1 MTITLIILIVT
12 VAMFIW
18 GRVRA
23 DIVALTALAALLV
36 FGILTPAEA
45 LAGFS
50 SPIVIMMIGLF
61 VVGGA
66 IMQTGLAKLTGNKLM
81 ALSHGNETITFL
93 LVMLVTS
100 FIGAFVSNTGT
111 VALMMPIIMS
121 LAAASGLQSSRFLMP
136 LAFAGSLGGM
146 LTLIGTPP
154 NLVIDE
160 VLTDAGFEP
169 LSFFSF
175 FPVGII
181 VIAIGII
188 VLMPLSR
195 LFLSKKQNG
204 KKKKMTKS
212 LDDLVDEYRLLDNLH
227 RYIVPKKR
235 ASAADVS
242 ASDASASDVPAADVS
257 ASSASSMEVSANII
271 GKTLK
276 ELSLQKR
283 YGVSIIEIRNE
294 KKSRLGLVRDINQN
308 MAKSNSVISEG
319 DTLYIIGDDEKIKVF
334 AKDYGLRKMKDVKI
348 DFYDLGLTE
357 IVVMPTSNFVGLRIG
372 EANLRKRFGIN
383 VLGIKRGGE
392 RTTSSS
398 SLSSSS
404 SSSSS
409 EKYITENLIDRKLH
423 VGDVLLVQG
432 EWTNLSHLSADTV
445 NWVVLGQPEKVAD
458 KVLLDYKAP
467 VAALIMLLMIA
478 MMVFDFIPVAPV
490 TAVIVAGLLTVFA
503 GCFRNVEAAYKTIN
517 WESIVLIAAM
527 MPMSTALEKTGA
539 SALVS
544 QTLVDSLGS
553 LGPTALL
560 AGIYFTT
567 SLMTM
572 FISNTATAVL
582 MAPIALVAAQQVGV
596 SPYAFLFAVTLGA
609 SMCFASPFSTPPNA
623 LVMKA
628 GGYTFMDYVKVGLP
642 LQIIIGVVMTFV
654 LPLLFPY

>member
-1 MTITLIILIVT
+1 MTTTLIILVIT
-12 VAMFIW
+12 VALFIW

-36 FGILTPAEA
+36 LGILTPAEA

-50 SPIVIMMIGLF
+50 SSIVIMMIGLF

-81 ALSHGNETITFL
+81 ALSRGNETITFL

-121 LAAASGLQSSRFLMP
+121 IAAGSGMQSSRFLMP

-160 VLTDAGFEP
+160 VLTEGGYQP
-169 LSFFSF
+169 LAFFSF

-188 VLMPLSR
+188 VLMPLSKI
-195 LFLSKKQNG
+195 FLSKKQSG
-204 KKKKMTKS
+204 KKKKQGKS
-212 LDDLVDEYRLLDNLH
+212 LDDLVDEYQLLDNLH
-227 RYIVPKKR
+227 RYIVPSR
-235 ASAADVS
+235 RPSAALDENGEQMDIV
-242 ASDASASDVPAADVS
+242 
-257 ASSASSMEVSANII
+257 

-276 ELSLQKR
+276 DLSIQKK

-294 KKSRLGLVRDINQN
+294 KKSRLGLVKDVSQN
-308 MAKSNSVISEG
+308 MAKSSSTIQVH
-319 DTLYIIGDDEKIKVF
+319 DTLYIIGEEEKMKRF
-334 AKDYGLRKMKDVKI
+334 ASDYGLRKMKDVKI

-357 IVVMPTSNFVGLRIG
+357 IVVMPTSNFAGLRIG

-383 VLGIKRGGE
+383 VLGVKRGDE
-392 RTTSSS
+392 
-398 SLSSSS
+398 
-404 SSSSS
+404 
-409 EKYITENLIDRKLH
+409 YITDNLIATKLH
-423 VGDVLLVQG
+423 VGDMLLVQG
-432 EWTNLSHLSADTV
+432 EWTNLAHLATDTS
-445 NWVVLGQPEKVAD
+445 NWVVIDQPEKTAD

-467 VAALIMLLMIA
+467 VAAAIMLLMIA

-490 TAVIVAGLLTVFA
+490 TAVIIAGLLTVFA

-544 QTLVDSLGS
+544 QGLVESLGS
-553 LGPTALL
+553 MGPTALL

-596 SPYAFLFAVTLGA
+596 SPYSFLFAVTLGA

>member
-1 MTITLIILIVT
+1 MTTTLIILVIT
-12 VAMFIW
+12 VALFIW

-36 FGILTPAEA
+36 LGPLTPAEA

-81 ALSHGNETITFL
+81 ALSRGNETITFL

-121 LAAASGLQSSRFLMP
+121 IAAGSGMQSSRFLMP

-160 VLTDAGFEP
+160 VLTEGGYQP
-169 LSFFSF
+169 LAFFSF

-188 VLMPLSR
+188 VLMPLSKI
-195 LFLSKKQNG
+195 FLSKKQSG
-204 KKKKMTKS
+204 KKKKQGKS
-212 LDDLVDEYRLLDNLH
+212 LDDLVDEYQLLDNLH
-227 RYIVPKKR
+227 RYIVPSR
-235 ASAADVS
+235 RPSAALDENGEQMDIV
-242 ASDASASDVPAADVS
+242 
-257 ASSASSMEVSANII
+257 

-276 ELSLQKR
+276 DLSIQKK

-294 KKSRLGLVRDINQN
+294 KKSRLGLVKDVSQN
-308 MAKSNSVISEG
+308 MAKSSSTIQVH
-319 DTLYIIGDDEKIKVF
+319 DTLYIIGEEEKMKRF
-334 AKDYGLRKMKDVKI
+334 ASDYGLRKMKDVKI

-357 IVVMPTSNFVGLRIG
+357 IVVMPTSNFAGLRIG
-372 EANLRKRFGIN
+372 DANLRKRFGIN
-383 VLGIKRGGE
+383 VLGVKRVDE
-392 RTTSSS
+392 
-398 SLSSSS
+398 
-404 SSSSS
+404 
-409 EKYITENLIDRKLH
+409 YITDNLIATKLH
-423 VGDVLLVQG
+423 VGDMLLVQG
-432 EWTNLSHLSADTV
+432 EWTNLAHLATDTS
-445 NWVVLGQPEKVAD
+445 NWVVIDQPEKTAD

-467 VAALIMLLMIA
+467 VAAAIMLLMIA
-478 MMVFDFIPVAPV
+478 MMVFDFISVAPV
-490 TAVIVAGLLTVFA
+490 TAVIIAGLLTVFA

-544 QTLVDSLGS
+544 QGLVESLGS
-553 LGPTALL
+553 MGPTALL

-596 SPYAFLFAVTLGA
+596 SPYSFLFAVTLGA

>member
-1 MTITLIILIVT
+1 MTTTLIILVIT
-12 VAMFIW
+12 VALFIW

-36 FGILTPAEA
+36 LGILTPAEA

-81 ALSHGNETITFL
+81 ALSRGNETITFL

-121 LAAASGLQSSRFLMP
+121 IAAGSGMQSSRFLMP

-160 VLTDAGFEP
+160 VLTESGYQP
-169 LSFFSF
+169 LAFFSF

-188 VLMPLSR
+188 VLMPLSKI
-195 LFLSKKQNG
+195 FLRKKQSG
-204 KKKKMTKS
+204 KKKKQGKS
-212 LDDLVDEYRLLDNLH
+212 LDDLVDEYQLLDNLH
-227 RYIVPKKR
+227 RYIVPSR
-235 ASAADVS
+235 RPSATLDENGEQMDIV
-242 ASDASASDVPAADVS
+242 
-257 ASSASSMEVSANII
+257 

-276 ELSLQKR
+276 DLSIQKK

-294 KKSRLGLVRDINQN
+294 KKSRLGLVKDVSQN
-308 MAKSNSVISEG
+308 MAKSSSTIQVH
-319 DTLYIIGDDEKIKVF
+319 DTLYIIGEEEKMKRF
-334 AKDYGLRKMKDVKI
+334 ASDYGLRKMKDVKI

-357 IVVMPTSNFVGLRIG
+357 IVVMPTSNFAGLRIG

-383 VLGIKRGGE
+383 VLGVKRGDE
-392 RTTSSS
+392 
-398 SLSSSS
+398 
-404 SSSSS
+404 
-409 EKYITENLIDRKLH
+409 YITDNLIATKLH
-423 VGDVLLVQG
+423 VGDMLLVQG
-432 EWTNLSHLSADTV
+432 EWTNLAHLATDTS
-445 NWVVLGQPEKVAD
+445 NWVVIDQPEKTAD

-467 VAALIMLLMIA
+467 VAAAIMLLMIA

-490 TAVIVAGLLTVFA
+490 TAVIIAGLLTVFA

-544 QTLVDSLGS
+544 QGLVESLGS
-553 LGPTALL
+553 MGPTALL

-596 SPYAFLFAVTLGA
+596 SPYSFLFAVTLGA

-642 LQIIIGVVMTFV
+642 LQIIIGIVMTFV

>member
-1 MTITLIILIVT
+1 MTITLIILILT

-18 GRVRA
+18 GKVRA
-23 DIVALTALAALLV
+23 DIVALTALAALLL

-121 LAAASGLQSSRFLMP
+121 LASASGLQSSRFLMP

-160 VLTDAGFEP
+160 ALTDAGFEP
-169 LSFFSF
+169 LAFFSF

-204 KKKKMTKS
+204 KGRKKSKS

-227 RYIVPKKR
+227 RYIVPSKR
-235 ASAADVS
+235 TTAALDENGEQM
-242 ASDASASDVPAADVS
+242 D
-257 ASSASSMEVSANII
+257 II

-276 ELSLQKR
+276 QLSIQKR

-294 KKSRLGLVRDINQN
+294 KKSRLGLVKDINQN
-308 MAKSNSVISEG
+308 MAKSSSTIGEG
-319 DTLYIIGDDEKIKVF
+319 DTLYVMGDEDKQKRF
-334 AKDYGLRKMKDVKI
+334 AKDYALRKMKDVKI

-383 VLGIKRGGE
+383 VLGIKRGE
-392 RTTSSS
+392 EDTNSSR
-398 SLSSSS
+398 
-404 SSSSS
+404 S
-409 EKYITENLIDRKLH
+409 EKYITENLIDKKLR

-432 EWTNLSHLSADTV
+432 EWTNLSHLTADTT
-445 NWVVLGQPEKVAD
+445 NWVVLGQPEKTAD

-467 VAALIMLLMIA
+467 VAAAIMLLMIA

-490 TAVIVAGLLTVFA
+490 TAVIIAGLLTVFA

-553 LGPTALL
+553 MGPTALL

>member
-1 MTITLIILIVT
+1 MTTTLIILVIT
-12 VAMFIW
+12 VALFIW

-23 DIVALTALAALLV
+23 DIVALTALAVLLV
-36 FGILTPAEA
+36 LGILTPAEA

-81 ALSHGNETITFL
+81 ALSRGNETITFL

-121 LAAASGLQSSRFLMP
+121 IAAGSGMQSSRFLMP

-160 VLTDAGFEP
+160 VLTEGGYQP
-169 LSFFSF
+169 LAFFSF

-188 VLMPLSR
+188 VLMPLSKI
-195 LFLSKKQNG
+195 FLSKKQSG
-204 KKKKMTKS
+204 KKKKQGKS
-212 LDDLVDEYRLLDNLH
+212 LDDLVDEYQLLDNLH
-227 RYIVPKKR
+227 RYIVPSR
-235 ASAADVS
+235 RPSAAIDENGEQMDIV
-242 ASDASASDVPAADVS
+242 
-257 ASSASSMEVSANII
+257 

-276 ELSLQKR
+276 DLSIQKK

-294 KKSRLGLVRDINQN
+294 KKSRLGLVKDVSQN
-308 MAKSNSVISEG
+308 MAKSSSTIQVH
-319 DTLYIIGDDEKIKVF
+319 DTLYIIGEEEKMKRF
-334 AKDYGLRKMKDVKI
+334 ASDYGLRKMKDVKI

-357 IVVMPTSNFVGLRIG
+357 IVVMPTSNFAGLRIG
-372 EANLRKRFGIN
+372 DANLRKRFGIN
-383 VLGIKRGGE
+383 VLGVKRGDE
-392 RTTSSS
+392 
-398 SLSSSS
+398 
-404 SSSSS
+404 
-409 EKYITENLIDRKLH
+409 YITDNLIAAKLH
-423 VGDVLLVQG
+423 VGDMLLVQG
-432 EWTNLSHLSADTV
+432 EWTNLAHLATDTS
-445 NWVVLGQPEKVAD
+445 NWVVIDQPEKTAD

-467 VAALIMLLMIA
+467 VAAAIMLLMIA

-490 TAVIVAGLLTVFA
+490 TAVIIAGLLTVFA

-544 QTLVDSLGS
+544 QGLVESLGS
-553 LGPTALL
+553 MGPTALL

-596 SPYAFLFAVTLGA
+596 SPYSFLFAVTLGA

>member
-1 MTITLIILIVT
+1 MTTTLIILVIT
-12 VAMFIW
+12 VALFIW

-36 FGILTPAEA
+36 LGILTPAEA

-81 ALSHGNETITFL
+81 ALSRGNESITFL

-121 LAAASGLQSSRFLMP
+121 IAAGSGMQSSRFLMP

-160 VLTDAGFEP
+160 VLTEGGYQP
-169 LSFFSF
+169 LAFFSF

-188 VLMPLSR
+188 VLMPLSKI
-195 LFLSKKQNG
+195 FLSKKQNG
-204 KKKKMTKS
+204 KKKKQGKS
-212 LDDLVDEYRLLDNLH
+212 LDDLVDEYQLLDNLH
-227 RYIVPKKR
+227 RYIVPSR
-235 ASAADVS
+235 RSSAALDENGELMDIV
-242 ASDASASDVPAADVS
+242 
-257 ASSASSMEVSANII
+257 

-276 ELSLQKR
+276 DLSIQKK

-294 KKSRLGLVRDINQN
+294 KKSRLGLVKDVSQN
-308 MAKSNSVISEG
+308 MAKSSSTIQVH
-319 DTLYIIGDDEKIKVF
+319 DTLYIIGKEEKINRF
-334 AKDYGLRKMKDVKI
+334 ARDYGLRKMKDVKI

-357 IVVMPTSNFVGLRIG
+357 IVVMPTSNFAGLRIG
-372 EANLRKRFGIN
+372 DANLRKRFGIN
-383 VLGIKRGGE
+383 VLGVKRGDE
-392 RTTSSS
+392 
-398 SLSSSS
+398 
-404 SSSSS
+404 
-409 EKYITENLIDRKLH
+409 YITDNLIATKLH
-423 VGDVLLVQG
+423 VGDMLLVQG
-432 EWTNLSHLSADTV
+432 EWTNLAHLATDTS
-445 NWVVLGQPEKVAD
+445 NWVVIDQPEKTAD

-467 VAALIMLLMIA
+467 VAAAIMLLMIA

-490 TAVIVAGLLTVFA
+490 TAVIIAGLLTVFA

-544 QTLVDSLGS
+544 QGLVESLGS
-553 LGPTALL
+553 MGPTALL

-596 SPYAFLFAVTLGA
+596 SPYSFLFAVTLGA

>member
-1 MTITLIILIVT
+1 MTITLIILVIT

-36 FGILTPAEA
+36 LGILTPAEA

-81 ALSHGNETITFL
+81 ALSRGNETITFL

-121 LAAASGLQSSRFLMP
+121 IAAGSGMQSSRFLMP

-160 VLTDAGFEP
+160 VLTEAGYQP
-169 LSFFSF
+169 LAFFSF

-188 VLMPLSR
+188 VLMPLSKI
-195 LFLSKKQNG
+195 FLSKSQG
-204 KKKKMTKS
+204 SKKKKNAKS

-227 RYIVPKKR
+227 RFIVPSSR
-235 ASAADVS
+235 TSAACDENGNRMDIV
-242 ASDASASDVPAADVS
+242 
-257 ASSASSMEVSANII
+257 

-276 ELSLQKR
+276 ELSIQKK

-294 KKSRLGLVRDINQN
+294 KKSRLGLVKDVNQN
-308 MAKSNSVISEG
+308 MAKSSSTIQVH
-319 DTLYIIGDDEKIKVF
+319 DTLYIIGDEQKMQHF
-334 AKDYGLRKMKDVKI
+334 ARDYGLRKMKDVKI

-383 VLGIKRGGE
+383 VLGVKRG
-392 RTTSSS
+392 
-398 SLSSSS
+398 SS

-409 EKYITENLIDRKLH
+409 EGGRGGSEYITDNLIAAKLH
-423 VGDVLLVQG
+423 VGDMLLVQG
-432 EWTNLSHLSADTV
+432 EWTNLAHLTADTT
-445 NWVVLGQPEKVAD
+445 NWVVLDQPEKTAD

-467 VAALIMLLMIA
+467 VAAAIMLLMIA

-490 TAVIVAGLLTVFA
+490 TAVIIAGLLTVFA
-503 GCFRNVEAAYKTIN
+503 GCFRNVEAAYNTIN

-544 QTLVDSLGS
+544 QGLVDSLGAM
-553 LGPTALL
+553 GPTALL

-596 SPYAFLFAVTLGA
+596 SPYSFLFAVTLGA

-654 LPLLFPY
+654 LPLLFEY

>member
-1 MTITLIILIVT
+1 MTVTLIILVIT

-36 FGILTPAEA
+36 LGILTPAEA

-81 ALSHGNETITFL
+81 ALSRGNETITFL

-121 LAAASGLQSSRFLMP
+121 IAAGSGMQSSRFLMP

-160 VLTDAGFEP
+160 VLTEAGYQP
-169 LSFFSF
+169 LAFFSF

-195 LFLSKKQNG
+195 IFLSKSQG
-204 KKKKMTKS
+204 SKKKKNAKS

-227 RYIVPKKR
+227 RFIVPSSR
-235 ASAADVS
+235 TSAARDENGNQLDIV
-242 ASDASASDVPAADVS
+242 
-257 ASSASSMEVSANII
+257 

-276 ELSLQKR
+276 ELSIQKK

-294 KKSRLGLVRDINQN
+294 KKSRLGLVKDVNQN
-308 MAKSNSVISEG
+308 MAKSSSTIQVH
-319 DTLYIIGDDEKIKVF
+319 DTLYIIGDEQKMQRF
-334 AKDYGLRKMKDVKI
+334 ARDYGLRKMKDVKI

-383 VLGIKRGGE
+383 VLGVKRG
-392 RTTSSS
+392 
-398 SLSSSS
+398 SS

-409 EKYITENLIDRKLH
+409 EGGRGGSEYITDNLIAAKLH
-423 VGDVLLVQG
+423 VGDMLLVQG
-432 EWTNLSHLSADTV
+432 EWTNLAHLTADTT
-445 NWVVLGQPEKVAD
+445 NWVVLDQPEKTAD

-467 VAALIMLLMIA
+467 VAAAIMLLMIA

-490 TAVIVAGLLTVFA
+490 TAVIIAGLLTVFA

-544 QTLVDSLGS
+544 QGLVDSLGAM
-553 LGPTALL
+553 GPTALL

-596 SPYAFLFAVTLGA
+596 SPYSFLFAVTLGA

-654 LPLLFPY
+654 LPLLFEY

>member
-1 MTITLIILIVT
+1 MTTTLIILFIT
-12 VAMFIW
+12 VALFIW

-36 FGILTPAEA
+36 LGILTPAEA

-81 ALSHGNETITFL
+81 ALSRGNETITFL

-121 LAAASGLQSSRFLMP
+121 IAAGSGMQSSRFLMP

-160 VLTDAGFEP
+160 VLTEGGYQP
-169 LSFFSF
+169 LAFFSF

-188 VLMPLSR
+188 VLMPLSKI
-195 LFLSKKQNG
+195 FLSKKQSG
-204 KKKKMTKS
+204 KKKKQGKS
-212 LDDLVDEYRLLDNLH
+212 LDDLVDEYQLLDNLH
-227 RYIVPKKR
+227 RYIVPSR
-235 ASAADVS
+235 RPSAAIDENGEQMDIV
-242 ASDASASDVPAADVS
+242 
-257 ASSASSMEVSANII
+257 
-271 GKTLK
+271 GKNLK
-276 ELSLQKR
+276 ELSIQKK

-294 KKSRLGLVRDINQN
+294 KKSRLGLVKDVSQN
-308 MAKSNSVISEG
+308 MAKSSSTIQVH
-319 DTLYIIGDDEKIKVF
+319 DTLYIIGEEEKMKRF
-334 AKDYGLRKMKDVKI
+334 ASDYGLRKMKDVKI

-357 IVVMPTSNFVGLRIG
+357 IVVMPTSNFAGLRIG
-372 EANLRKRFGIN
+372 DANLRKRFGIN
-383 VLGIKRGGE
+383 VLGVKRGDE
-392 RTTSSS
+392 
-398 SLSSSS
+398 
-404 SSSSS
+404 
-409 EKYITENLIDRKLH
+409 YITDNLIAAKLH
-423 VGDVLLVQG
+423 VGDMLLVQG
-432 EWTNLSHLSADTV
+432 EWTNLAHLATDTS
-445 NWVVLGQPEKVAD
+445 NWVVIDQPEKTAD

-467 VAALIMLLMIA
+467 VAASIMLLMIA

-490 TAVIVAGLLTVFA
+490 TAVIIAGLLTVFA

-544 QTLVDSLGS
+544 QGLVESLGS
-553 LGPTALL
+553 MGPTALL

-596 SPYAFLFAVTLGA
+596 SPYSFLFAVTLGA

>member
-1 MTITLIILIVT
+1 MTTTLIILVIT
-12 VAMFIW
+12 VALFIW

-36 FGILTPAEA
+36 LGILTPAEA

-81 ALSHGNETITFL
+81 ALSRGNETITFL

-121 LAAASGLQSSRFLMP
+121 IAAGSGMQSSRFLMP

-160 VLTDAGFEP
+160 VLTEGGYQP
-169 LSFFSF
+169 LAFFSF

-188 VLMPLSR
+188 VLMPLSKI
-195 LFLSKKQNG
+195 FLSKKQSG
-204 KKKKMTKS
+204 KKKKQGKS
-212 LDDLVDEYRLLDNLH
+212 LDDLVDEYQLLDNLH
-227 RYIVPKKR
+227 RYIVPSR
-235 ASAADVS
+235 RPFAAIDENGEQMDIV
-242 ASDASASDVPAADVS
+242 
-257 ASSASSMEVSANII
+257 

-276 ELSLQKR
+276 DLSIQKK

-294 KKSRLGLVRDINQN
+294 KKSRLGLVKDVSQN
-308 MAKSNSVISEG
+308 MAKSSSTIQVH
-319 DTLYIIGDDEKIKVF
+319 DTLYIIGEEEKMKRF
-334 AKDYGLRKMKDVKI
+334 ASDYGLRKMKDVKI

-357 IVVMPTSNFVGLRIG
+357 IVVMPTSNFAGLRIG

-383 VLGIKRGGE
+383 VLGVKRGDE
-392 RTTSSS
+392 
-398 SLSSSS
+398 
-404 SSSSS
+404 
-409 EKYITENLIDRKLH
+409 YITDNLIATKLH
-423 VGDVLLVQG
+423 VGDMLLVQG
-432 EWTNLSHLSADTV
+432 EWTNLAHLATDTS
-445 NWVVLGQPEKVAD
+445 NWVVIDQPEKTAD

-467 VAALIMLLMIA
+467 VAAAIMLLMIA

-490 TAVIVAGLLTVFA
+490 TAVIIAGLLTVFA

-544 QTLVDSLGS
+544 QGLVESLGS
-553 LGPTALL
+553 MGPTALL

-596 SPYAFLFAVTLGA
+596 SPYSFLFAVTLGA

-642 LQIIIGVVMTFV
+642 LQVIIGVVMTFV

>member
-1 MTITLIILIVT
+1 MTTTLIILVIT
-12 VAMFIW
+12 VALFIW

-36 FGILTPAEA
+36 LGILTPAEA

-81 ALSHGNETITFL
+81 ALSRGNETITFL

-121 LAAASGLQSSRFLMP
+121 IAAGSGMQSSRFLMP

-160 VLTDAGFEP
+160 VLTEGGYQP
-169 LSFFSF
+169 LAFFSF

-188 VLMPLSR
+188 VLMPLSKI
-195 LFLSKKQNG
+195 FLSKKQSG
-204 KKKKMTKS
+204 KKKKQGKS
-212 LDDLVDEYRLLDNLH
+212 LDDLVDEYQLLDNLH
-227 RYIVPKKR
+227 RYIVPSR
-235 ASAADVS
+235 RPFAAIDENGEQMDIV
-242 ASDASASDVPAADVS
+242 
-257 ASSASSMEVSANII
+257 

-276 ELSLQKR
+276 DLSIQKK

-294 KKSRLGLVRDINQN
+294 KKSRLGLVKDVSQN
-308 MAKSNSVISEG
+308 MAKSSSTIQVH
-319 DTLYIIGDDEKIKVF
+319 DTLYIIGEEEKMKRF
-334 AKDYGLRKMKDVKI
+334 ASDYGLRKMKDVKI

-357 IVVMPTSNFVGLRIG
+357 IVVMPTSNFAGLRIG
-372 EANLRKRFGIN
+372 DANLRKRFGIN
-383 VLGIKRGGE
+383 VLGVKRGDE
-392 RTTSSS
+392 
-398 SLSSSS
+398 
-404 SSSSS
+404 
-409 EKYITENLIDRKLH
+409 YITDNLIAAKLH
-423 VGDVLLVQG
+423 VGDMLLVQG
-432 EWTNLSHLSADTV
+432 EWTNLAHLATDTS
-445 NWVVLGQPEKVAD
+445 NWVVIDQPEKTAD

-467 VAALIMLLMIA
+467 VAAAIMLLMIA

-490 TAVIVAGLLTVFA
+490 TAVIIAGLLTVFA

-539 SALVS
+539 SALLS
-544 QTLVDSLGS
+544 QGLVESLGS
-553 LGPTALL
+553 MGPTALL

-596 SPYAFLFAVTLGA
+596 SPYSFLFAVTLGA

>member
-1 MTITLIILIVT
+1 MTITLIILIIT

-36 FGILTPAEA
+36 LGILTPAEA

-81 ALSHGNETITFL
+81 ALSRGNETVTFL

-121 LAAASGLQSSRFLMP
+121 LAAGSGMQSSRFLMP

-160 VLTDAGFEP
+160 VLTEAGFKP
-169 LSFFSF
+169 LAFFSF

-188 VLMPLSR
+188 VLMPLSKI
-195 LFLSKKQNG
+195 FLSKKQIG
-204 KKKKMTKS
+204 KKKKNGKS
-212 LDDLVDEYRLLDNLH
+212 LDDLVDEYQLLDNLH
-227 RYIVPKKR
+227 RYIVPSKR
-235 ASAADVS
+235 TAAAIDENGQMMDIV
-242 ASDASASDVPAADVS
+242 
-257 ASSASSMEVSANII
+257 

-276 ELSLQKR
+276 DLSIQKK

-294 KKSRLGLVRDINQN
+294 KKSRLGLVKDVNQN
-308 MAKSNSVISEG
+308 MAKSSSTIAVH
-319 DTLYIIGDDEKIKVF
+319 DTLYIIGDEEKIERF
-334 AKDYGLRKMKDVKI
+334 AQDYDLRKMKDVKI

-357 IVVMPTSNFVGLRIG
+357 IVVMPTSNFAGLRIG
-372 EANLRKRFGIN
+372 DANLRKRFGIN
-383 VLGIKRGGE
+383 VLGVKRGG
-392 RTTSSS
+392 SSS
-398 SLSSSS
+398 DGKVGK
-404 SSSSS
+404 
-409 EKYITENLIDRKLH
+409 EYITDNLIATRLH
-423 VGDVLLVQG
+423 VGDMLLVQG
-432 EWTNLSHLSADTV
+432 EWTNLAHLTADTT
-445 NWVVLGQPEKVAD
+445 NWVVLDQPEKTAD

-467 VAALIMLLMIA
+467 VAAAIMLLIIA

-490 TAVIVAGLLTVFA
+490 TAVIIAGLLTVFA

-544 QTLVDSLGS
+544 QGLVDSLGS
-553 LGPTALL
+553 MGPTALL

-596 SPYAFLFAVTLGA
+596 SPYSFLFAVTLGA

>member
-1 MTITLIILIVT
+1 MTTTLIILVIT
-12 VAMFIW
+12 VALFFW

-36 FGILTPAEA
+36 LGILTPAEA

-81 ALSHGNETITFL
+81 ALSRGNETITFL

-121 LAAASGLQSSRFLMP
+121 IAAGSGMQSSRFLMP

-160 VLTDAGFEP
+160 VLTESGYQP
-169 LSFFSF
+169 LAFFSF

-188 VLMPLSR
+188 VLMPLSKI
-195 LFLSKKQNG
+195 FLSKKQSG
-204 KKKKMTKS
+204 KKKKQGKS
-212 LDDLVDEYRLLDNLH
+212 LDDLVDEYQLLDNLH
-227 RYIVPKKR
+227 RYIVPSR
-235 ASAADVS
+235 RPSAALDENGEQMDIV
-242 ASDASASDVPAADVS
+242 
-257 ASSASSMEVSANII
+257 

-276 ELSLQKR
+276 DLSIQKK

-294 KKSRLGLVRDINQN
+294 KKSRLGLVKDVSQN
-308 MAKSNSVISEG
+308 MAKSSSTIQVH
-319 DTLYIIGDDEKIKVF
+319 DTLYIIGEEEKMKRF
-334 AKDYGLRKMKDVKI
+334 ASDYGLRKMKDVKI

-357 IVVMPTSNFVGLRIG
+357 IVVMPTSNFAGLRIG

-383 VLGIKRGGE
+383 VLGVKRGDE
-392 RTTSSS
+392 
-398 SLSSSS
+398 
-404 SSSSS
+404 
-409 EKYITENLIDRKLH
+409 YITDNLIATKLH
-423 VGDVLLVQG
+423 VGDMLLVQG
-432 EWTNLSHLSADTV
+432 EWTNLAHLATDTS
-445 NWVVLGQPEKVAD
+445 NWVVIDQPEKTAD

-467 VAALIMLLMIA
+467 VAAAIMLLMIA

-490 TAVIVAGLLTVFA
+490 TAVIIAGLLTVFA

-544 QTLVDSLGS
+544 QGLVESLGS
-553 LGPTALL
+553 MGPTALL

-582 MAPIALVAAQQVGV
+582 MAPIALVAARQVGV
-596 SPYAFLFAVTLGA
+596 SPYSFLFAVTLGA

-654 LPLLFPY
+654 LPLLFTY

>member
-1 MTITLIILIVT
+1 MTITLIILVIT

-36 FGILTPAEA
+36 LGILTPAEA

-81 ALSHGNETITFL
+81 ALSRGNETITFL

-121 LAAASGLQSSRFLMP
+121 IAAGSGMQSSRFLMP

-160 VLTDAGFEP
+160 VLTEAGYQP
-169 LSFFSF
+169 LAFFSF

-188 VLMPLSR
+188 VLMPLSKI
-195 LFLSKKQNG
+195 FLSKSQG
-204 KKKKMTKS
+204 SKKKKNAKS

-227 RYIVPKKR
+227 RFIVPSSR
-235 ASAADVS
+235 TSAARDENGNQLDTV
-242 ASDASASDVPAADVS
+242 
-257 ASSASSMEVSANII
+257 

-276 ELSLQKR
+276 ELSIQKK

-294 KKSRLGLVRDINQN
+294 KKSRLGLVKDVNQN
-308 MAKSNSVISEG
+308 MAKSSSTIQVH
-319 DTLYIIGDDEKIKVF
+319 DTLYIIGDEQKMQHF
-334 AKDYGLRKMKDVKI
+334 AQDYGLRKMKDVKI

-383 VLGIKRGGE
+383 VLGVKRG
-392 RTTSSS
+392 
-398 SLSSSS
+398 SS

-409 EKYITENLIDRKLH
+409 EGGRGGSEYITDNLIAAKLH
-423 VGDVLLVQG
+423 VGDMLLVQG
-432 EWTNLSHLSADTV
+432 EWTNLAHLTADTT
-445 NWVVLGQPEKVAD
+445 NWVVLDQPEKAAD

-467 VAALIMLLMIA
+467 VAAAIMLLMIA

-490 TAVIVAGLLTVFA
+490 TAVIIAGLLTVFA

-544 QTLVDSLGS
+544 QGLVDSLGAM
-553 LGPTALL
+553 GPTALL

-596 SPYAFLFAVTLGA
+596 SPYSFLFAVTLGA

>member
-1 MTITLIILIVT
+1 MTITLIILIIT

-18 GRVRA
+18 GKVRA

-50 SPIVIMMIGLF
+50 SPIVVMMIGLF

-81 ALSHGNETITFL
+81 ALSRGNETITFL

-121 LAAASGLQSSRFLMP
+121 LAAGSGMQSSRFLMP

-160 VLTDAGFEP
+160 VLTEAGFKP
-169 LSFFSF
+169 LAFFSF

-188 VLMPLSR
+188 VLMPLSKI
-195 LFLSKKQNG
+195 FLSKKQSG
-204 KKKKMTKS
+204 KKKKQGKS
-212 LDDLVDEYRLLDNLH
+212 LDDLVDEYQLLDNLH
-227 RYIVPKKR
+227 RYIVPSR
-235 ASAADVS
+235 RPSAALDENGEQMDIV
-242 ASDASASDVPAADVS
+242 
-257 ASSASSMEVSANII
+257 

-276 ELSLQKR
+276 DLSIQKK

-294 KKSRLGLVRDINQN
+294 KKSRLGLVKDVSQN
-308 MAKSNSVISEG
+308 MAKSSSTIQVH
-319 DTLYIIGDDEKIKVF
+319 DTLYIIGEEEKMKRF
-334 AKDYGLRKMKDVKI
+334 ASDYGLRKMKDVKI

-357 IVVMPTSNFVGLRIG
+357 IVVMPTSNFAGLRIG
-372 EANLRKRFGIN
+372 DANLRKRFGIN
-383 VLGIKRGGE
+383 VLGVKRGDE
-392 RTTSSS
+392 
-398 SLSSSS
+398 
-404 SSSSS
+404 
-409 EKYITENLIDRKLH
+409 YITDNLIATKLH
-423 VGDVLLVQG
+423 VGDMLLVQG
-432 EWTNLSHLSADTV
+432 EWTNLAHLATDTS
-445 NWVVLGQPEKVAD
+445 NWVVIDQPEKTAD

-467 VAALIMLLMIA
+467 VAAAIMLLMIA
-478 MMVFDFIPVAPV
+478 MMVFDFISVAPV
-490 TAVIVAGLLTVFA
+490 TAVIIAGLLTVFA

-544 QTLVDSLGS
+544 QGLVDSLGS
-553 LGPTALL
+553 MGPTALL

-596 SPYAFLFAVTLGA
+596 SPYSFLFAVTLGA

>member
-1 MTITLIILIVT
+1 MTITLIILVIT
-12 VAMFIW
+12 VALFIW

-36 FGILTPAEA
+36 LGILTPAEA

-81 ALSHGNETITFL
+81 ALSRGNETITFL

-121 LAAASGLQSSRFLMP
+121 IAAGSGMQSSRFLMP

-160 VLTDAGFEP
+160 VLTESGYQP
-169 LSFFSF
+169 LAFFSF

-188 VLMPLSR
+188 VLMPLSKI
-195 LFLSKKQNG
+195 FLSKKQSG
-204 KKKKMTKS
+204 KKKKQGKS
-212 LDDLVDEYRLLDNLH
+212 LDDLVDEYQLLDNLH
-227 RYIVPKKR
+227 RYIVPSR
-235 ASAADVS
+235 RPSAALNENGEQMDIV
-242 ASDASASDVPAADVS
+242 
-257 ASSASSMEVSANII
+257 

-276 ELSLQKR
+276 DLSIQKK

-294 KKSRLGLVRDINQN
+294 KKSRLGLVKDVSQN
-308 MAKSNSVISEG
+308 MAKSSSTIQVH
-319 DTLYIIGDDEKIKVF
+319 DTLYIIGKEEKINRF
-334 AKDYGLRKMKDVKI
+334 ARDYDLRKMKDVKI

-357 IVVMPTSNFVGLRIG
+357 IVVMPTSNFAGLRIG
-372 EANLRKRFGIN
+372 DANLRKRFGIN
-383 VLGIKRGGE
+383 VLGVKRGDE
-392 RTTSSS
+392 
-398 SLSSSS
+398 
-404 SSSSS
+404 
-409 EKYITENLIDRKLH
+409 YITDNLIATKLH
-423 VGDVLLVQG
+423 VGDMLLVQG
-432 EWTNLSHLSADTV
+432 EWTNLAHLATDTS
-445 NWVVLGQPEKVAD
+445 NWVVIDQPEKTAD

-467 VAALIMLLMIA
+467 VAAAIMLLMIA

-490 TAVIVAGLLTVFA
+490 TAVIIAGLLTVFA

-544 QTLVDSLGS
+544 QGLVESLGS
-553 LGPTALL
+553 MGPTALL

-582 MAPIALVAAQQVGV
+582 MAPIALVAARQVGV
-596 SPYAFLFAVTLGA
+596 SPYSFLFAVTLGA

>member
-1 MTITLIILIVT
+1 MTTTLIILVIT
-12 VAMFIW
+12 VALFIW

-36 FGILTPAEA
+36 LGILTPAEA

-81 ALSHGNETITFL
+81 ALSRGNETVTFL

-121 LAAASGLQSSRFLMP
+121 IAAGSGMQSSRFLMP

-160 VLTDAGFEP
+160 VLTESGYQP
-169 LSFFSF
+169 LGFFSF

-188 VLMPLSR
+188 VLMPLSKI
-195 LFLSKKQNG
+195 FLSKKQSG
-204 KKKKMTKS
+204 KKKKQGKS
-212 LDDLVDEYRLLDNLH
+212 LDDLVDEYQLLDNLH
-227 RYIVPKKR
+227 RYIVPSR
-235 ASAADVS
+235 RPSAALDENGEQMDIV
-242 ASDASASDVPAADVS
+242 
-257 ASSASSMEVSANII
+257 

-276 ELSLQKR
+276 DLSIQKK

-294 KKSRLGLVRDINQN
+294 KKSRLGLVKDVSQN
-308 MAKSNSVISEG
+308 MAKSSSTIQVH
-319 DTLYIIGDDEKIKVF
+319 DTLYIIGEEEKMKRF
-334 AKDYGLRKMKDVKI
+334 ASDYGLRKMKDVKI

-357 IVVMPTSNFVGLRIG
+357 IVVMPTSNFAGLRIG
-372 EANLRKRFGIN
+372 DANLRKRFGIN
-383 VLGIKRGGE
+383 VLGVKRGDE
-392 RTTSSS
+392 
-398 SLSSSS
+398 
-404 SSSSS
+404 
-409 EKYITENLIDRKLH
+409 YITDNLIATKLH
-423 VGDVLLVQG
+423 VGDMLLVQG
-432 EWTNLSHLSADTV
+432 EWTNLAHLATDTS
-445 NWVVLGQPEKVAD
+445 NWVVIDQPEKTAD

-467 VAALIMLLMIA
+467 VAAAIMLLMIA

-490 TAVIVAGLLTVFA
+490 TAVIIAGLLTVFA

-544 QTLVDSLGS
+544 QGLVESLGS
-553 LGPTALL
+553 MGPTALL

-582 MAPIALVAAQQVGV
+582 MAPIALVAARQVGV
-596 SPYAFLFAVTLGA
+596 SPYSFLFAVTLGA

>member
-1 MTITLIILIVT
+1 MTITLIILIIT

-36 FGILTPAEA
+36 LGILTPAEA

-81 ALSHGNETITFL
+81 ALSRGNETVTFL

-121 LAAASGLQSSRFLMP
+121 LAAGSGLQSSRFLMP

-160 VLTDAGFEP
+160 VLTEAGFKP
-169 LSFFSF
+169 LAFFSF

-188 VLMPLSR
+188 VLMPLSKI
-195 LFLSKKQNG
+195 FLSQKQNG
-204 KKKKMTKS
+204 KKKKNGKS
-212 LDDLVDEYRLLDNLH
+212 LDDLVDEYQLLDNLH
-227 RYIVPKKR
+227 RYIVPSKR
-235 ASAADVS
+235 TAAAIDENGQMMDIV
-242 ASDASASDVPAADVS
+242 
-257 ASSASSMEVSANII
+257 

-276 ELSLQKR
+276 DLSIQKK

-294 KKSRLGLVRDINQN
+294 KKSRLGLVKDVNQN
-308 MAKSNSVISEG
+308 MAKSSSTIAVH
-319 DTLYIIGDDEKIKVF
+319 DTLYIIGDEEKIERF
-334 AKDYGLRKMKDVKI
+334 AQDYDLRKMKDVKI

-357 IVVMPTSNFVGLRIG
+357 IVVMPTSNFAGLRIG
-372 EANLRKRFGIN
+372 DANLRKRFGIN
-383 VLGIKRGGE
+383 VLGVKRGG
-392 RTTSSS
+392 SSS
-398 SLSSSS
+398 DGKVGK
-404 SSSSS
+404 
-409 EKYITENLIDRKLH
+409 EYITDNLIATRLH
-423 VGDVLLVQG
+423 VGDMLLVQG
-432 EWTNLSHLSADTV
+432 EWTNLAHLTADTT
-445 NWVVLGQPEKVAD
+445 NWVVLDQPEKTAD

-467 VAALIMLLMIA
+467 VAAAIMLLMIA

-490 TAVIVAGLLTVFA
+490 TAVIIAGLLTVFA

-544 QTLVDSLGS
+544 QGLVDSLGS
-553 LGPTALL
+553 MGPTALL

-596 SPYAFLFAVTLGA
+596 SPYSFLFAVTLGA

>member
-1 MTITLIILIVT
+1 MIVFHQIRNAT
-12 VAMFIW
+12 VKLKYPGGTFMIDPWLMDACDPIERERAVAVRRFIPKPICPLP
-18 GRVRA
+18 A
-23 DIVALTALAALLV
+23 
-36 FGILTPAEA
+36 PAEA

-81 ALSHGNETITFL
+81 ALSRGNETITFL

-121 LAAASGLQSSRFLMP
+121 IAAGSGMQSSRFLMP

-160 VLTDAGFEP
+160 VLTEGGYQP
-169 LSFFSF
+169 LAFFSF

-188 VLMPLSR
+188 VLMPLSKI
-195 LFLSKKQNG
+195 FLSKKQSG
-204 KKKKMTKS
+204 KKKKQGKS
-212 LDDLVDEYRLLDNLH
+212 LDDLVDEYQLLDNLH
-227 RYIVPKKR
+227 RYIVPSR
-235 ASAADVS
+235 RSSAALDENGEQMDIV
-242 ASDASASDVPAADVS
+242 
-257 ASSASSMEVSANII
+257 

-276 ELSLQKR
+276 DLSIQKK

-294 KKSRLGLVRDINQN
+294 KKSRLGLVKDVSQN
-308 MAKSNSVISEG
+308 MAKSSSTIQVH
-319 DTLYIIGDDEKIKVF
+319 DTLYILGEEEKMKRF
-334 AKDYGLRKMKDVKI
+334 ASDYGLRKMKDVKI

-357 IVVMPTSNFVGLRIG
+357 IVVMPTSNFAGLRIG
-372 EANLRKRFGIN
+372 DANLRKRFGIN
-383 VLGIKRGGE
+383 VLGVKRGDE
-392 RTTSSS
+392 
-398 SLSSSS
+398 
-404 SSSSS
+404 
-409 EKYITENLIDRKLH
+409 YITDNLIAAKLH
-423 VGDVLLVQG
+423 VGDMLLVQG
-432 EWTNLSHLSADTV
+432 EWTNLAHLATDTS
-445 NWVVLGQPEKVAD
+445 NWVVIDQPEKTAD

-467 VAALIMLLMIA
+467 VAAAIMLLMIA

-490 TAVIVAGLLTVFA
+490 TAVIIAGLLTVFA

-527 MPMSTALEKTGA
+527 MPMSTALEKTGV

-544 QTLVDSLGS
+544 QGLVESLGS
-553 LGPTALL
+553 MGPTALL

-582 MAPIALVAAQQVGV
+582 MAPIALVAARQVGV
-596 SPYAFLFAVTLGA
+596 SPYSFLFAVTLGA

>member
-1 MTITLIILIVT
+1 MTTTLIILVIT
-12 VAMFIW
+12 VALFIW

-36 FGILTPAEA
+36 LGILTPAEA

-81 ALSHGNETITFL
+81 ALSRGNETITFL

-121 LAAASGLQSSRFLMP
+121 IAAGSGMQSSRFLMP

-160 VLTDAGFEP
+160 VLTEGGYQP
-169 LSFFSF
+169 LAFFSF

-188 VLMPLSR
+188 VLMPLSKI
-195 LFLSKKQNG
+195 FLSKKQNG
-204 KKKKMTKS
+204 KKKKQGKS
-212 LDDLVDEYRLLDNLH
+212 LDDLVDEYQLLDNLH
-227 RYIVPKKR
+227 RYIVPSR
-235 ASAADVS
+235 RPSAAIDENGEQMDIV
-242 ASDASASDVPAADVS
+242 
-257 ASSASSMEVSANII
+257 

-276 ELSLQKR
+276 DLSIQKK

-294 KKSRLGLVRDINQN
+294 KKSRLGLVKDVSQN
-308 MAKSNSVISEG
+308 MAKSSSTIQVH
-319 DTLYIIGDDEKIKVF
+319 DTLYIIGEEEKMKRF
-334 AKDYGLRKMKDVKI
+334 ASDYGLRKMKDVKI

-357 IVVMPTSNFVGLRIG
+357 IVVMPTSNFAGLRIG
-372 EANLRKRFGIN
+372 DANLRKRFGIN
-383 VLGIKRGGE
+383 VLGVKRGDE
-392 RTTSSS
+392 
-398 SLSSSS
+398 
-404 SSSSS
+404 
-409 EKYITENLIDRKLH
+409 YITDNLIAAKLH
-423 VGDVLLVQG
+423 VGDMLLVQG
-432 EWTNLSHLSADTV
+432 EWTNLAHLATDTS
-445 NWVVLGQPEKVAD
+445 NWVVIDQPEKTAD

-467 VAALIMLLMIA
+467 VAAAIMLLMIA
-478 MMVFDFIPVAPV
+478 MMVFDSIPVAPV
-490 TAVIVAGLLTVFA
+490 TAVIIAGLLTVFA

-544 QTLVDSLGS
+544 QGLVESLGS
-553 LGPTALL
+553 MGPTALL

-582 MAPIALVAAQQVGV
+582 MAPIALVAARQVGV
-596 SPYAFLFAVTLGA
+596 SPYSFLFAVTLGA

>member
-1 MTITLIILIVT
+1 MTITLIILIIT

-18 GRVRA
+18 GKVRA

-50 SPIVIMMIGLF
+50 SPIVVMMVGLF

-81 ALSHGNETITFL
+81 ALSRGNETVTFL

-121 LAAASGLQSSRFLMP
+121 LAAGSGMQSSRFLMP

-160 VLTDAGFEP
+160 VLTEAGFKP
-169 LSFFSF
+169 LAFFSF

-188 VLMPLSR
+188 VLMPLSKI
-195 LFLSKKQNG
+195 FLSKKQSG
-204 KKKKMTKS
+204 KKKKQGKS
-212 LDDLVDEYRLLDNLH
+212 LDDLVDEYQLLDNLH
-227 RYIVPKKR
+227 RYIVPSR
-235 ASAADVS
+235 RPSAAIDENGEQMDIV
-242 ASDASASDVPAADVS
+242 
-257 ASSASSMEVSANII
+257 

-276 ELSLQKR
+276 DLSIQKK

-294 KKSRLGLVRDINQN
+294 KKSRLGLVKDVSQN
-308 MAKSNSVISEG
+308 MAKSSSTIQVH
-319 DTLYIIGDDEKIKVF
+319 DTLYIIGEEEKMKRF
-334 AKDYGLRKMKDVKI
+334 ASDYGLRKMKDVKI

-357 IVVMPTSNFVGLRIG
+357 IVVMPTSNFAGLRIG
-372 EANLRKRFGIN
+372 DANLRKRFGIN
-383 VLGIKRGGE
+383 VLGVKRGDE
-392 RTTSSS
+392 
-398 SLSSSS
+398 
-404 SSSSS
+404 
-409 EKYITENLIDRKLH
+409 YITDNLIATKLH
-423 VGDVLLVQG
+423 VGDMLLVQG
-432 EWTNLSHLSADTV
+432 EWTNLAHLATDTS
-445 NWVVLGQPEKVAD
+445 NWVVIDQPEKTAD

-467 VAALIMLLMIA
+467 VAAAIMLLMIA

-490 TAVIVAGLLTVFA
+490 TAVIIAGLLTVFA

-544 QTLVDSLGS
+544 QGLVDSLGAM
-553 LGPTALL
+553 GPTALL

-596 SPYAFLFAVTLGA
+596 SPYSFLFAVTLGA